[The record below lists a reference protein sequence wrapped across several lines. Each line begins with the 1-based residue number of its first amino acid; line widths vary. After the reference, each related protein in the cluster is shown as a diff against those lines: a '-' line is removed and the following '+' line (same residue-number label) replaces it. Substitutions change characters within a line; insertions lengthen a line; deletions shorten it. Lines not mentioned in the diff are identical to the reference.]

1 MGKIKYG
8 LPTLLAIGFWMDVA
22 SATVL
27 ELPAW
32 ERNYTG
38 TIAGKSVNVNITRF
52 GNTLYG
58 GITAM
63 NLAIST
69 RQRLLYAAHSRIKRY
84 ILKNA

>member
-8 LPTLLAIGFWMDVA
+8 LATLLAIGFWMDA
-22 SATVL
+22 TSATVL

-38 TIAGKSVNVNITRF
+38 TIAGKPVNVNITRF
-52 GNTLYG
+52 GNTLY